1 MICIR
6 TWFRR
11 IAPLVLAVFAAASL
25 HIPAAQAGMIAP
37 STYAQGSAADPHQ
50 QLHDFLARDDIRA
63 ELVKLG
69 VDPAA
74 AQARVDALT
83 QEEAAL
89 AAQRM
94 PEMPAGG
101 DGVIGAIVFI
111 FLVLLI
117 TDLLGL
123 TDVFPFVNKR

>member
-1 MICIR
+1 MTRVR
-6 TWFRR
+6 TWFRS
-11 IAPLVLAVFAAASL
+11 IAPLVLAAFAAVNL
-25 HIPAAQAGMIAP
+25 YVPAAQAGMIAP
-37 STYAQGSAADPHQ
+37 STYAQQNVTTDAHQ

-69 VDPAA
+69 VDPVAA
-74 AQARVDALT
+74 KARVDALT
-83 QEEAAL
+83 AEEAAL
-89 AAQRM
+89 AAERM

-101 DGVIGAIVFI
+101 NVVGAIVFI

-123 TDVFPFVNKR
+123 TDVFPFVRK

>member
-1 MICIR
+1 MTRIR
-6 TWFRR
+6 TWFRS
-11 IAPLVLAVFAAASL
+11 IAPLVLAAFASVSL

-37 STYAQGSAADPHQ
+37 STYTQHNVTTDPHQ

-74 AQARVDALT
+74 AQTRVDALT
-83 QEEAAL
+83 AEEAAL
-89 AAQRM
+89 AAERM

-101 DGVIGAIVFI
+101 NVVGAIVFI

-123 TDVFPFVNKR
+123 TDVFPFVRK